1 MICNACVMARLYVT
15 RTAGSS
21 NSYSQV
27 AWSRHAC
34 GSCTV

>member
-1 MICNACVMARLYVT
+1 MARSYVNS
-15 RTAGSS
+15 TAGSS

-27 AWSRHAC
+27 TQSQHAC